1 MTTQQ
6 NANTNPVI
14 AAKAAIQKLRRS
26 RASHPE
32 PTNTPVIPAKAGT
45 HGPDQGASHPQ
56 SAGAPPP
63 SFPRRREPTARTPS
77 QITTT

>member
-32 PTNTPVIPAKAGT
+32 PTNTPVIPEQAGT
-45 HGPDQGASHPQ
+45 HGPD
-56 SAGAPPP
+56 
-63 SFPRRREPTARTPS
+63 
-77 QITTT
+77 

>member
-45 HGPDQGASHPQ
+45 HGPDSPNNSDRDEESKDAING
-56 SAGAPPP
+56 
-63 SFPRRREPTARTPS
+63 
-77 QITTT
+77 